1 MEEKDF
7 PWWKE
12 TTVYQIYPRSFL
24 DSDGDGVGNLEGVIS
39 KLDYIEDMGF
49 ETIWFSPFYPSPQ
62 RDFGYDITDFTD
74 IHTEYGSLETFDTLV
89 REMHER
95 GMKIVLDMVLNH
107 TSDQHPWFLESR
119 ASRDNPKRDWY
130 IWRDGR
136 MPAGKKPPNNWRSK
150 VTGSGWHY
158 DPVTEQWYWAAFLPC
173 QPDLNYRNPE
183 VQKAIIDAVRFWL
196 DRGADGMRLDIIG
209 SLFED
214 EEFRDNPFTLTFFPS
229 ADDPDKLFRSTVM
242 TEHHPDT
249 FQFIKRLRTV
259 ADEYSSPQR
268 FMVGEAFGDIQTLR
282 KYCGGEKQD
291 GLHTVF
297 LFQTLGTKMRAG
309 DFRGLLEEFEKGFP
323 DPLIPTWVFSNHDR
337 YRWISVQGNV
347 PGKAKLTA
355 ALLFTVR
362 GIPYTYYGEEIGMLQ
377 YERDPDMALDGITR
391 QFSRLPNFAVRMLQ
405 RISGGSVIRDGART
419 PMQWSAGANA
429 GFCPGAV
436 SPWLPIHPDFETV
449 NVEYETN
456 LPGSILSCYRKFLN
470 LRKKESALRRGTLE
484 LIDAAELPK
493 TVLGYRRVYP
503 PATAGEHR
511 SLTVYLNFSFKPA
524 EIPLLPGESP
534 LTSTEPSPEAEGNTL
549 GLRPWE
555 GVVVGGSG

>member
-1 MEEKDF
+1 MGENDY

-39 KLDYIEDMGF
+39 KLDYIRDLGF

-74 IHTEYGSLETFDTLV
+74 IHPEYGSLEIFDTLV
-89 REMHER
+89 EEMHAR

-119 ASRDNPKRDWY
+119 SSRDNPKRDWY
-130 IWRDGR
+130 VWRDGR
-136 MPAGKKPPNNWRSK
+136 SPRGKKPPNNWKSK

-158 DPVTEQWYWAAFLPC
+158 DPQTDQWYWAAFLPC
-173 QPDLNYRNPE
+173 QPDLNFRNPRVRE
-183 VQKAIIDAVRFWL
+183 AIIDAVRFWL

-214 EEFRDNPFTLTFFPS
+214 EEFRDNPFILKFLPS
-229 ADDPDKLFRSTVM
+229 ADDPDKLFQSTVM

-249 FQFIKRLRTV
+249 FDFIKRLREV
-259 ADEYSSPQR
+259 VDEYSSPPR
-268 FMVGEAFGDIQTLR
+268 FMVGEAFGGIETLR
-282 KYCGGEKQD
+282 RYCGGEKND

-297 LFQTLGTKMRAG
+297 LFQTLNRKMQAG
-309 DFRGLLEEFEKGFP
+309 EFRGLIEEFERGFP
-323 DPLIPTWVFSNHDR
+323 EPLVPTWVFSNHDR
-337 YRWISVQGNV
+337 YRWISVHGND
-347 PGKAKLTA
+347 PAKAKLTA

-377 YERDPDMALDGITR
+377 HERDPDMALDGVTE
-391 QFSRLPNFAVRMLQ
+391 QFSHLPNFLIRVMQ
-405 RISGGSVIRDGART
+405 RASGGSVIRDGART
-419 PMQWSAGANA
+419 PMQWSGGANA

-436 SPWLPIHPDFETV
+436 SPWLPIHPFFETI

-456 LPGSILSCYRKFLN
+456 LPGSVLSCYRKFLH
-470 LRKKESALRRGTLE
+470 LRNKEISLRRGNLE
-484 LIDAAELPK
+484 LIDAKDLPK
-493 TVLGYRRVYP
+493 TVLGYRRTYSE
-503 PATAGEHR
+503 AAGDEHR
-511 SLTVYLNFSFKPA
+511 TLTVYLNFSYGSA
-524 EIPLLPGESP
+524 EVPLDKGSKP
-534 LTSTEPSPEAEGNTL
+534 LTSTEPSPGAKGDTL
-549 GLRPWE
+549 LLRPWE
-555 GVVVGGSG
+555 GVVVGKAG